1 MALLGEWYGIAGF
14 LVGMVVVFMLLGIP
28 VAFAFLTANIIG
40 AMIYMG
46 GLDAMPQIVVNAV
59 ESVTIFALIPV
70 PLFIIMGELFF
81 HTGLAIRVFDA
92 LDLCF
97 GRLPGRLSYITVVGG
112 TIFATLSGSTMANT
126 AMMGSMMVP
135 EMTSRGYKKHMSMGP
150 ILGTGGLAMI
160 IPPSALAVLLAS
172 LAEIDIGKLLIA
184 GVLPGLVLA
193 VLYSIL
199 IYAQVKL
206 DKDAAPAYV
215 VEPAS
220 FGRVLLALAVNVL
233 PMGFVVFCV
242 IGLIILGIATPTES
256 AGFGALGVVILAALY
271 RVLSWDVIVKSFAGS
286 VRVTAM
292 VLLIILA
299 SSTFSQLLAFTGA
312 SAGLI
317 DWATKVDLA
326 PIVMLLIMFGVLLIL
341 GMFMDQVSMMLITV
355 PIFFPLAQ
363 TLQFD
368 LVWFGLV
375 MLLALEISLTT
386 PPFGLLLFVM
396 IGVAPRGTTLWQV
409 ALAAAPYIGCALIVL
424 VLLIPVPRARAL
436 FAGADGGLTSG
447 HGLRFTKFA
456 P

>member
-1 MALLGEWYGIAGF
+1 
-14 LVGMVVVFMLLGIP
+14 MLLGIP
-28 VAFAFLTANIIG
+28 VAFAFLAANIVG
-40 AMIYMG
+40 AMIFMG

-59 ESVTIFALIPV
+59 ESISIFALLPV

-81 HTGLAIRVFDA
+81 HTGLAIRVFDT

-97 GRLPGRLSYITVVGG
+97 GRLPGRLSYITVAGG

-126 AMMGSMMVP
+126 AMMGALMVP
-135 EMTSRGYKKHMSMGP
+135 EMTNRGYKRKMSMGP

-199 IYAQVKL
+199 IYVQVKM
-206 DKDAAPAYV
+206 DPDAAPEYEVDSTTILQMLWAV
-215 VEPAS
+215 C
-220 FGRVLLALAVNVL
+220 VNVL
-233 PMGFVVFCV
+233 PFGLVVFSV
-242 IGLIILGIATPTES
+242 IGVIILGIATPTEA
-256 AGFGALGVVILAALY
+256 AGFGALGVIVMALIY
-271 RVLSWDVIVKSFAGS
+271 RVLTWDILVKAFAGS

-299 SSTFSQLLAFTGA
+299 SSTFSQLLAFSGG
-312 SAGLI
+312 SAGLLK
-317 DWATKVDLA
+317 WAGGFDLSRYW
-326 PIVMLLIMFGVLLIL
+326 ILLIMFVILIVLGMFMDATSMMLITVPIFFGVLLVL
-341 GMFMDQVSMMLITV
+341 GMFMDQVSMMLLTV

-363 TLQFD
+363 TLQYD
-368 LVWFGLV
+368 LIWFALV

-396 IGVAPRGTTLWQV
+396 MGVAPEGTTLWQV
-409 ALAAAPYIGCALIVL
+409 AGAAAPYIGCAVV
-424 VLLIPVPRARAL
+424 VLLLQIIFPDLGRYLPSL
-436 FAGADGGLTSG
+436 MDS
-447 HGLRFTKFA
+447 
-456 P
+456 

>member
-1 MALLGEWYGIAGF
+1 MELLSEWYGIAGF
-14 LVGMVVVFMLLGIP
+14 LVGMVIVFMLLGIP

-199 IYAQVKL
+199 IYAQVKI
-206 DKDAAPAYV
+206 DKDAAPEYV
-215 VEPAS
+215 VEQTKL
-220 FGRVLLALAVNVL
+220 GKIVWALIVNVL

-256 AGFGALGVVILAALY
+256 AGFGALGVLILAALY
-271 RVLSWDVIVKSFAGS
+271 RVLSWNVVVKSVAGS

-317 DWATKVDLA
+317 EWATKVDLA
-326 PIVMLLIMFGVLLIL
+326 PIVMLLIMFGVLLVL
-341 GMFMDQVSMMLITV
+341 GMFMDQVSMMLLTV
-355 PIFFPLAQ
+355 PIFFPLAG

-368 LVWFGLV
+368 LIWFGLV

-396 IGVAPRGTTLWQV
+396 MGVAPQGTTLWQV
-409 ALAAAPYIGCALIVL
+409 AMAAAPYIGCALIVL
-424 VLLIPVPRARAL
+424 VLLILFPGLAL
-436 FAGADGGLTSG
+436 YLPGLMVS
-447 HGLRFTKFA
+447 
-456 P
+456 